1 MATLLEKIN
10 AQGDESVIY
19 PDTQS
24 SLNYLAAQKKNGR
37 IFGCAVSLSGSSINM
52 GAGVLILYGYRVM
65 IESYETVIDLSSATP
80 PSSAA
85 KYAAYLKITRSGHD
99 ISHSFVFYS
108 SSTSVNNSDISTMD
122 GTAHLKICEF
132 TFGPSGASD
141 LVDALAT
148 VTPNSSSSASGGIGK
163 VVQAPRLAIVTDR
176 GSVYYG
182 TIVIANKSDY
192 AGLAAQYTVVFQVV
206 RYLRRGNSR
215 KKRSG
220 SKTYHATSGWVYP
233 VHGMGRTRVLPIQ
246 NGVNRSIYK
255 FKNQY
260 GYSDLFTFSF
270 GANHVVGDSWRPT
283 RTDGLIEVS
292 TLCKT
297 LFKVGPNGN
306 PGGFSSSTCAKDLFC
321 VRSKKA
327 SRVVDGLVDRHGRYA
342 RKHNFFKF
350 ALEARIYD
358 GRKLVARSP
367 VGNAIIIMPDMRF
380 CDAECG
386 SVNKLFRILVE

>member
-10 AQGDESVIY
+10 QQGDETVIY

-37 IFGCAVSLSGSSINM
+37 IFGCAVSLSGDAISM
-52 GAGVLILYGYRVM
+52 TAGVLILYGYRVLV
-65 IESYETVIDLSSATP
+65 ESTETVIDLSSATP

-85 KYAAYLKITRSGHD
+85 RYGGYLKITRSGHD
-99 ISHSFVFYS
+99 ISHEFVFYQIAGS
-108 SSTSVNNSDISTMD
+108 LYNRDISIQN
-122 GTAHLKICEF
+122 GTGYLKICEF
-132 TFGPSGASD
+132 TFGPGGASD
-141 LVDALAT
+141 LVDAL
-148 VTPNSSSSASGGIGK
+148 VTIAPNSSSSSTGGIGK
-163 VVQAPRLAIVTDR
+163 VVQAPRLAIVTGR
-176 GSVYYG
+176 GPVYNG
-182 TIVIANKSDY
+182 TIVIANKGDY

-233 VHGMGRTRVLPIQ
+233 VDGMGRTRMLAIQ
-246 NGVNRSIYK
+246 NGVNNSVYK

-260 GYSDLFTFSF
+260 GYSELFTFSF
-270 GANHVVGDSWRPT
+270 GANHVDGDTWRPT
-283 RTDGLIEVS
+283 RTDGLIKVS
-292 TLCKT
+292 SLCKT

-306 PGGFSSSTCAKDLFC
+306 PGDYDAETCAKDLFC

-350 ALEARIYD
+350 ALEARVYD

-367 VGNAIIIMPDMRF
+367 IGNAVIIMPDMRF
-380 CDAECG
+380 CDGACG
-386 SVNKLFRILVE
+386 NVKNLFRILVE